1 MIEFLYY
8 FCIAITIMVLW
19 NFIKIFILHRH
30 ITEMIAKREQAIGEI
45 NNNLIEA
52 EIEKH
57 DGKYFLYEKKNKLF
71 LAMGDD
77 YDTLQK
83 RLKDRFPGYAII
95 VSEQQL
101 KEVGLDFG
109 KFER

>member
-1 MIEFLYY
+1 
-8 FCIAITIMVLW
+8 
-19 NFIKIFILHRH
+19 
-30 ITEMIAKREQAIGEI
+30 
-45 NNNLIEA
+45 
-52 EIEKH
+52 
-57 DGKYFLYEKKNKLF
+57 
-71 LAMGDD
+71 MGDD